1 MASSFV
7 HLHLHTQFSL
17 LDGAN
22 QIEPLVQQIKSF
34 GQPAVAMT
42 DHGNM
47 FGAIEFYRKAK
58 DAGVKPIIGCEA
70 YMALG
75 SRHAKKDSGLAHND
89 YYHLILLAR
98 NLTGYQNLIKLSSKA
113 YLEGFYYKPRMD
125 KELLKEHHEG
135 LIALSGCLSGE
146 IPYLIGQKDM
156 DGAMAVAGEF
166 QEIFGKEHFYL
177 EVQANGLDH
186 QRIANA
192 GLIEIHKKL
201 NIPMAGTNDCHY
213 LKKEDSH
220 PHELMLCLQTGKT
233 RSDPNRMKFDTD
245 QLYVKSTEEITP
257 AFAEFPG
264 AVTNTCRI
272 ADNCDLELVLNKT
285 HLPQYKVPEGYTRES
300 YVEHLAI
307 EGLKARLKERPS
319 TILPAAYE
327 LRLREELMVICSMG
341 FAGYFL
347 IVWDII
353 RFVRSRN
360 IPVGPGRGSA
370 AGSLVA
376 YALRITDLDP
386 LVYSLLFERFLN
398 PERVSLPDIDMD
410 FCMDRRGEVINYVVD
425 KYGKDHV
432 AQIITFGTLGA
443 KAAIRDVGRVLEIP
457 YAEAD
462 KVAKL
467 IPNQLNMTLQ
477 QALEMEPKLT
487 ELINTDARIA
497 ELMKVAQSL
506 EGLARHASTHA
517 AGVVISE
524 GPLTDHVPLYKGA
537 NDEIV
542 TQYTMGDVEKIGLVK
557 FDFLGLKTL
566 TMIHRAEILI
576 NETHPDRPPLAVE
589 QLPFDDVKT
598 FELLSSGKTTGIFQL
613 ESSGMRDLLT
623 GFRPDRFEDII
634 AIIAL
639 YRPGPMD
646 LIPDFIKRKQ
656 GKVPITYET
665 PELEPILKD
674 TYGVIVYQEQVMAIA
689 NKVAGFSLGQADILR
704 RAMGKKKPE
713 EMEKLR
719 VKFLEGAKNNKIA
732 EKKAEKLYELI
743 QKFAGYGFN
752 KSHAAAYAVVC
763 YHTGYLKA
771 HYPTEFMAA
780 LMTTDMGNQDKIVG
794 YFTECRD
801 LGIKVLG
808 PDINESGKNFT
819 VIDRA
824 IRFGM
829 AAIKNVGEG
838 AVESVL
844 AIRAETGPFKSFF
857 DFCRRVDLHKV
868 NKRMLEGLIKT
879 GAFDSTAAKRA
890 QLMAVMDQAVEDG
903 AAAQRERDL
912 GQTSIFGDEHSG
924 PDTSATLATPPLP
937 PIAEWDQALRLKYE
951 RELTGFYITAHPL
964 TRYEATLKAL
974 STATTVGLSDVSDG
988 KEVRICGIIASVK
1001 SMITKKGDRMA
1012 YLNVEDLHG
1021 TVEVIA
1027 FPDLFKTAGEL
1038 IAPERLV
1045 RVTGT
1050 IDRGDKGTKL
1060 RGVKIEPLADVQTQS
1075 IKRVQIRLSNPTETT
1090 EQLPKLRDIFTRYP
1104 GNTTVSLT
1112 FSMGNTLEAD
1122 TVPLPNHT
1130 ISPSEYFVA
1139 DVEEVLGKG
1148 ALSLLS

>member
-1 MASSFV
+1 MTASFV

-22 QIEPLVQQIKSF
+22 QIQPLVQQIKSF

-58 DAGVKPIIGCEA
+58 EVGVKPIIGCEA

-98 NLTGYQNLIKLSSKA
+98 NLTGYQNLIKLVSKA

-125 KELLKEHHEG
+125 KEILKEHHEG

-156 DGAMAVAGEF
+156 AGALAVAGEF

-192 GLIEIHKKL
+192 GLVEIHKKL
-201 NIPMAGTNDCHY
+201 GIPLAGTNDCHY
-213 LKKEDSH
+213 LKKEDAR

-233 RSDPNRMKFDTD
+233 LSDPARMKFDTD
-245 QLYVKSTEEITP
+245 QLYVKSTEEIAP
-257 AFAEFPG
+257 AFSEFPG
-264 AVTNTCRI
+264 AVSNTCRI
-272 ADNCDLELVLNKT
+272 ADSCDLELALNKT
-285 HLPQYKVPEGYTRES
+285 HLPQYKAPEGYTRES
-300 YVEHLAI
+300 YVEHLAV
-307 EGLKARLKERPS
+307 EGLKTRLSERPS
-319 TILPAAYE
+319 SIPAAVYE
-327 LRLREELMVICSMG
+327 QRLREELLVICSMG

-353 RFVRSRN
+353 RFARSRG

-386 LVYSLLFERFLN
+386 LVYTLLFERFLN

-410 FCMDRRGEVINYVVD
+410 FCMDRRGEVLNYVVE
-425 KYGKDHV
+425 KYGSDHV

-443 KAAIRDVGRVLEIP
+443 KAAIRDVGRVLEMP
-457 YAEAD
+457 YADAD

-467 IPNQLNMTLQ
+467 VPNQLNITLE
-477 QALEMEPKLT
+477 QALDTEPRLR
-487 ELINTDARIA
+487 ELVETDPKVR
-497 ELMKVAQSL
+497 ELMTIAQSL

-524 GPLTDHVPLYKGA
+524 GLLTDHVPLYKGA

-542 TQYTMGDVEKIGLVK
+542 TQYSMGDVEKIGLVK

-566 TMIHRAEILI
+566 TMIRRAETLI
-576 NETHPDRPPLAVE
+576 NDGRPDQPALHVDR
-589 QLPFDDVKT
+589 LPFDDAKT
-598 FELLSSGKTTGIFQL
+598 FALLSSGKTTGIFQL

-623 GFRPDRFEDII
+623 GFKPDRFEDII

-656 GKVPITYET
+656 GKIPIAYEL

-689 NKVAGFSLGQADILR
+689 NRVAGFSLGQADILR

-719 VKFLEGAKNNKIA
+719 VKFLEGARQKKIA
-732 EKKAEKLYELI
+732 DKKAEKLYELI

-763 YHTGYLKA
+763 YQTGYLKA

-780 LMTTDMGNQDKIVG
+780 LMTSDMGNQDKIVG

-808 PDINESGKNFT
+808 PDVNESQKNFA
-819 VIDRA
+819 VVDSA
-824 IRFGM
+824 IRFGL

-838 AVESVL
+838 AVDSVL
-844 AIRAETGPFKSFF
+844 AIRADSGRFTSFF
-857 DFCRRVDLHKV
+857 NFCQRVDLHKV
-868 NKRMLEGLIKT
+868 NKRMLEGLIKA
-879 GAFDSTAAKRA
+879 GAFDSLGAKRS
-890 QLMAVMDQAVEDG
+890 QLMAMLDQAVEDG
-903 AAAQRERDL
+903 AAAQREREM
-912 GQTSIFGDEHSG
+912 GQTNIFGEALNGGSPHAHVE
-924 PDTSATLATPPLP
+924 PVLP
-937 PIAEWDQALRLKYE
+937 NLPEWDQAQRLKYE

-964 TRYEATLKAL
+964 ARYEATIHAL
-974 STATTVGLSDVSDG
+974 ATATSAGITELSDG
-988 KEVRICGIIASVK
+988 KEVRLCGIIATVK
-1001 SMITKKGDRMA
+1001 SMLTKKGDRMA
-1012 YLNVEDLHG
+1012 YVTLEDLQG
-1021 TVEVIA
+1021 TVEVIV
-1027 FPDLFKTAGEL
+1027 FPDLFKTVGEL

-1050 IDRGDKGTKL
+1050 IDRGDKGTKI
-1060 RGVKIEPLADVQTQS
+1060 RGVKIEPLADVQTQT
-1075 IKRVQIRLSNPTETT
+1075 IKRIHIRLTARPEVK
-1090 EQLPKLRDIFTRYP
+1090 EQLPRLLDVFKRHP
-1104 GNTTVSLT
+1104 GSTAVSLT
-1112 FSMGNTLEAD
+1112 FRTDGALEAE
-1122 TVPLPNHT
+1122 TAPLPHLT
-1130 ISPSEYFVA
+1130 VSASEHFVA

-1148 ALSLLS
+1148 ALSLVS

>member
-1 MASSFV
+1 MTASFV

-22 QIEPLVQQIKSF
+22 QIEPLIRQIKTF

-42 DHGNM
+42 DHGYM

-58 DAGVKPIIGCEA
+58 EIGVKPIIGCEA

-98 NLTGYQNLIKLSSKA
+98 NLTGYQNLIKLVSKA

-125 KELLKEHHEG
+125 KEILKEHHEG

-156 DGAMAVAGEF
+156 AGALAVAGEF
-166 QEIFGKEHFYL
+166 QELFGKEHFYL

-201 NIPMAGTNDCHY
+201 GIPLAGTNDCHY
-213 LKKEDSH
+213 LKKEDAR

-233 RSDPNRMKFDTD
+233 LSDPARMKFDTD
-245 QLYVKSTEEITP
+245 QLYVKSTDEIAP

-264 AVTNTCRI
+264 AVANTCRI
-272 ADNCDLELVLNKT
+272 ADCCDLELALNKT
-285 HLPQYKVPEGYTRES
+285 HLPQYKAPEGYTRES
-300 YVEHLAI
+300 YVEYLAI
-307 EGLKARLKERPS
+307 EGLKSRLTERPS
-319 TILPAAYE
+319 TIPLAVYE
-327 LRLREELMVICSMG
+327 QRLREELMVICSMG

-353 RFVRSRN
+353 RFARNRN

-386 LVYSLLFERFLN
+386 LVYTLLFERFLN

-410 FCMDRRGEVINYVVD
+410 FCMDRRGEVLNYVVE
-425 KYGKDHV
+425 KYGSDHV

-443 KAAIRDVGRVLEIP
+443 KAAIRDVGRVLEMP
-457 YAEAD
+457 YADAD

-467 IPNQLNMTLQ
+467 VPNQLNITLE
-477 QALEMEPKLT
+477 QALETEPRLR
-487 ELINTDARIA
+487 ELVETDPKVR
-497 ELMKVAQSL
+497 ELMTIARSL

-524 GPLTDHVPLYKGA
+524 EPLTDHVPLYKGA

-542 TQYTMGDVEKIGLVK
+542 TQYSMGDVEKIGLVK

-566 TMIHRAEILI
+566 TMIRRAETLI
-576 NETHPDRPPLAVE
+576 HESHPGQPPLSVE
-589 QLPFDDVKT
+589 LLPFDDAKT
-598 FELLSSGKTTGIFQL
+598 FALLSSGKTTGIFQL
-613 ESSGMRDLLT
+613 ESSGMRDLLS
-623 GFRPDRFEDII
+623 GFKPDRFEDII

-656 GKVPITYET
+656 GKVPIVYEL

-689 NKVAGFSLGQADILR
+689 NTVAGFSLGQADILR

-719 VKFLEGAKNNKIA
+719 VKFLEGARQNKIA

-808 PDINESGKNFT
+808 PDVNESQKNFA
-819 VIDRA
+819 VVDGA
-824 IRFGM
+824 IRFGL

-838 AVESVL
+838 AVDSVL
-844 AIRAETGPFKSFF
+844 AIRADSGRFTSFF

-868 NKRMLEGLIKT
+868 NKRMLEGLIKA
-879 GAFDSTAAKRA
+879 GAFDSLGAKRS
-890 QLMAVMDQAVEDG
+890 QLMAMLDHGIEDG
-903 AAAQRERDL
+903 AAAQQERER
-912 GQTSIFGDEHSG
+912 GQTSIFGEELNGDG
-924 PDTSATLATPPLP
+924 SAHGHIEPALP
-937 PIAEWDQALRLKYE
+937 NVPEWDQAQRLKYE

-964 TRYEATLKAL
+964 ARYEATIHAL
-974 STATTVGLSDVSDG
+974 ATATTVGIAELSDG
-988 KEVRICGIIASVK
+988 KEVRLCGIIATVK
-1001 SMITKKGDRMA
+1001 SMLTKKGDRMA
-1012 YLNVEDLHG
+1012 YMTLEDLQG
-1021 TVEVIA
+1021 TVEVIV
-1027 FPDLFKTAGEL
+1027 FPDLFKTVGEL
-1038 IAPERLV
+1038 IAPERLI

-1050 IDRGDKGTKL
+1050 IDRGDKGTKI
-1060 RGVKIEPLADVQTQS
+1060 RGTKIEPLADVQTQS
-1075 IKRVQIRLSNPTETT
+1075 IKRIHIRLATKPEVKD
-1090 EQLPKLRDIFTRYP
+1090 QLPRLLDVFKRHP
-1104 GNTTVSLT
+1104 GATAVSLT
-1112 FSMGNTLEAD
+1112 FRTESALEAE
-1122 TVPLPNHT
+1122 TAPLPHLT
-1130 ISPSEYFVA
+1130 VSATESFLA

-1148 ALSLLS
+1148 ALSLVS

>member
-1 MASSFV
+1 MTDSFV

-22 QIEPLVQQIKSF
+22 QIEPLVQQIKRY

-58 DAGVKPIIGCEA
+58 EAGVKPIIGCEA

-89 YYHLILLAR
+89 YYHLILLAK
-98 NLTGYQNLIKLSSKA
+98 NLTGYQNLIKLVSKA

-125 KELLKEHHEG
+125 KEILKEHHEG

-156 DGAMAVAGEF
+156 AGALAVAGEF
-166 QEIFGKEHFYL
+166 QEIFGKGHFYL
-177 EVQANGLDH
+177 EVQANGLEH

-201 NIPMAGTNDCHY
+201 GIPLAGTNDCHY
-213 LKKEDSH
+213 LKKEDAR

-233 RSDPNRMKFDTD
+233 LSDPARMKFDTD
-245 QLYVKSTEEITP
+245 ELYVKSTEEIAP

-264 AVTNTCRI
+264 AVSNTCRI
-272 ADNCDLELVLNKT
+272 ADQCELELALNKT
-285 HLPQYKVPEGYTRES
+285 HLPQYKAPDGYTRES
-300 YVEHLAI
+300 YVEHLAV
-307 EGLKARLKERPS
+307 EGLKSRLIERPS
-319 TILPAAYE
+319 AIPAAVYE
-327 LRLREELMVICSMG
+327 QRLREELMVICSMG

-353 RFVRSRN
+353 RFARSRG

-386 LVYSLLFERFLN
+386 LVYTLLFERFLN

-410 FCMDRRGEVINYVVD
+410 FCMDRRGEVLSYVVD
-425 KYGKDHV
+425 KYGSDHV

-443 KAAIRDVGRVLEIP
+443 KAAIRDVGRVLEMP

-467 IPNQLNMTLQ
+467 VPNQLNITLE
-477 QALEMEPKLT
+477 QALEAEPRLR
-487 ELINTDARIA
+487 ELVDTDAKVR
-497 ELMKVAQSL
+497 ELMTIARSL

-524 GPLTDHVPLYKGA
+524 EPLTDHVPLYKGA

-542 TQYTMGDVEKIGLVK
+542 TQYSMGDVEKIGLVK

-566 TMIHRAEILI
+566 TMIHRAETLI
-576 NETHPDRPPLAVE
+576 NEGRPDQPPLRVDL
-589 QLPFDDVKT
+589 LPVDDAKT
-598 FELLSSGKTTGIFQL
+598 FTLLSSGKTTGIFQL

-623 GFRPDRFEDII
+623 GFKPDRFEDII

-656 GKVPITYET
+656 GKVPIAYEL

-719 VKFLEGAKNNKIA
+719 VKFLEGARNKNIP

-763 YHTGYLKA
+763 YQTGYLKA

-780 LMTTDMGNQDKIVG
+780 LMTSDMGNQDKIVG

-801 LGIKVLG
+801 LEIKVLG
-808 PDINESGKNFT
+808 PDVNESQKNFA
-819 VIDRA
+819 VVDGA
-824 IRFGM
+824 IRFGL

-838 AVESVL
+838 AVDSVL
-844 AIRAETGPFKSFF
+844 AIRTATGPFTSFF

-868 NKRMLEGLIKT
+868 NKRMLEGLIKA
-879 GAFDSTAAKRA
+879 GAFDSLGAKRS
-890 QLMAVMDQAVEDG
+890 QLMAMLDQAIEDG
-903 AAAQRERDL
+903 AAAQREREM
-912 GQTSIFGDEHSG
+912 GQTSIFGEAMNG
-924 PDTSATLATPPLP
+924 GGSAYAHVEPSLP
-937 PIAEWDQALRLKYE
+937 NVPEWDQAQRLKYE

-964 TRYEATLKAL
+964 ARYEATIQAL
-974 STATTVGLSDVSDG
+974 ATATTAGITELSDG
-988 KEVRICGIIASVK
+988 KEVRLCGIIATVK
-1001 SMITKKGDRMA
+1001 SMLTKKGDRMA
-1012 YLNVEDLHG
+1012 YVMLEDLQG
-1021 TVEVIA
+1021 TVEVIV
-1027 FPDLFKTAGEL
+1027 FPDLFKTVADL
-1038 IAPERLV
+1038 LVPERLI

-1050 IDRGDKGTKL
+1050 IDRGDKGTKI
-1060 RGVKIEPLADVQTQS
+1060 RGGKIEPLAEVQTQT
-1075 IKRVQIRLSNPTETT
+1075 IKRIHIRLAAHPEVKD
-1090 EQLPKLRDIFTRYP
+1090 QLPRLLDVLKRHP
-1104 GNTTVSLT
+1104 GSTMVSLT
-1112 FSMGNTLEAD
+1112 VQTDGTLEAD
-1122 TVPLPNHT
+1122 TAPLPHLT
-1130 ISPSEYFVA
+1130 VSASEYFVA

-1148 ALSLLS
+1148 ALSLVS

>member
-1 MASSFV
+1 MTASFV

-22 QIEPLVQQIKSF
+22 QIEPLIRQIKTF

-58 DAGVKPIIGCEA
+58 EIGVKPIIGCEA

-98 NLTGYQNLIKLSSKA
+98 NLTGYQNLIKLVSKA

-125 KELLKEHHEG
+125 KEILKEHHEG

-156 DGAMAVAGEF
+156 AGALAVAGEF
-166 QEIFGKEHFYL
+166 QELFGKEHFYL

-201 NIPMAGTNDCHY
+201 GIPLAGTNDCHY
-213 LKKEDSH
+213 LKKEDAR

-233 RSDPNRMKFDTD
+233 LSDPARMKFDTD
-245 QLYVKSTEEITP
+245 QLYVKSTDEIAP

-264 AVTNTCRI
+264 AVANTCRI
-272 ADNCDLELVLNKT
+272 ADYCDLELALNKT
-285 HLPQYKVPEGYTRES
+285 HLPQYKAPEGYTRES
-300 YVEHLAI
+300 YVETLAI
-307 EGLKARLKERPS
+307 DGLKSRLTERPS
-319 TILPAAYE
+319 TIPLAVYE
-327 LRLREELMVICSMG
+327 QRLREELMVICSMG

-353 RFVRSRN
+353 RFARNRN

-386 LVYSLLFERFLN
+386 LVYTLLFERFLN

-410 FCMDRRGEVINYVVD
+410 FCMDRRGEVLNYVVE
-425 KYGKDHV
+425 KYGSDHV

-443 KAAIRDVGRVLEIP
+443 KAAIRDVGRVMEMP
-457 YAEAD
+457 YADAD

-467 IPNQLNMTLQ
+467 VPNQLNITLE
-477 QALEMEPKLT
+477 QALETEPRLR
-487 ELINTDARIA
+487 ELVETDAKVR
-497 ELMKVAQSL
+497 ELMTIARSL

-524 GPLTDHVPLYKGA
+524 EPLTDHVPLYKGA

-542 TQYTMGDVEKIGLVK
+542 TQYSMGDVEKIGLVK

-566 TMIHRAEILI
+566 TMIRRAETLI
-576 NETHPDRPPLAVE
+576 HESHPGDPPLSVE
-589 QLPFDDVKT
+589 LLPFDDAKT
-598 FELLSSGKTTGIFQL
+598 FALLSSGKTTGIFQL

-623 GFRPDRFEDII
+623 GFKPDRFEDII

-656 GKVPITYET
+656 GKVPIVYEL

-689 NKVAGFSLGQADILR
+689 NTVAGFSLGQADILR

-719 VKFLEGAKNNKIA
+719 VKFLEGARQNKIA

-808 PDINESGKNFT
+808 PDVNESQKNFA
-819 VIDRA
+819 VVDGA
-824 IRFGM
+824 IRFGL

-838 AVESVL
+838 AVDSVL
-844 AIRAETGPFKSFF
+844 AIRADSGRFTSFF

-868 NKRMLEGLIKT
+868 NKRMLEGLIKA
-879 GAFDSTAAKRA
+879 GAFDSLGAKRS
-890 QLMAVMDQAVEDG
+890 QLMAMLDHGIEDG
-903 AAAQRERDL
+903 AAAQQERER
-912 GQTSIFGDEHSG
+912 GQTSIFGEELNGDG
-924 PDTSATLATPPLP
+924 SAHGHIEPALP
-937 PIAEWDQALRLKYE
+937 NVPEWDQAQRLKYE

-964 TRYEATLKAL
+964 ARYEATIHAL
-974 STATTVGLSDVSDG
+974 ATATTVGIAELSDG
-988 KEVRICGIIASVK
+988 KEVRLCGIIATVK
-1001 SMITKKGDRMA
+1001 SMLTKKGDRMA
-1012 YLNVEDLHG
+1012 YMTLEDLQG
-1021 TVEVIA
+1021 TVEVIV
-1027 FPDLFKTAGEL
+1027 FPDLFKTVGEL
-1038 IAPERLV
+1038 IAPERLI

-1050 IDRGDKGTKL
+1050 IDRGDKGTKI
-1060 RGVKIEPLADVQTQS
+1060 RGTKIEPLADVQTQS
-1075 IKRVQIRLSNPTETT
+1075 IKRIHIRLATKPEVKD
-1090 EQLPKLRDIFTRYP
+1090 QLPRLLDVFKRHP
-1104 GNTTVSLT
+1104 GATAVSLT
-1112 FSMGNTLEAD
+1112 FRTESALEAE
-1122 TVPLPNHT
+1122 TAPLPHLT
-1130 ISPSEYFVA
+1130 VSATESFLA

-1148 ALSLLS
+1148 ALSLVS

>member
-1 MASSFV
+1 MTASFV

-22 QIEPLVQQIKSF
+22 QIEPLIRQIKTF

-58 DAGVKPIIGCEA
+58 EIGVKPIIGCEA

-98 NLTGYQNLIKLSSKA
+98 NLTGYQNLIKLVSKA

-125 KELLKEHHEG
+125 KEILKEHHEG

-156 DGAMAVAGEF
+156 AGALAVAGEF
-166 QEIFGKEHFYL
+166 QELFGKEHFYL

-201 NIPMAGTNDCHY
+201 GIPLAGTNDCHY
-213 LKKEDSH
+213 LKKEDAR

-233 RSDPNRMKFDTD
+233 LSDPARMKFDTD
-245 QLYVKSTEEITP
+245 QLYVKSTDEIAP

-264 AVTNTCRI
+264 AVANTCRI
-272 ADNCDLELVLNKT
+272 ADCCDLELALNKT
-285 HLPQYKVPEGYTRES
+285 HLPQYKAPEGYTRES
-300 YVEHLAI
+300 YVEYLAI
-307 EGLKARLKERPS
+307 EGLKSRLTERPS
-319 TILPAAYE
+319 TIPLAVYE
-327 LRLREELMVICSMG
+327 QRLREELMVICSMG

-353 RFVRSRN
+353 RFARNRN

-386 LVYSLLFERFLN
+386 LVYTLLFERFLN

-410 FCMDRRGEVINYVVD
+410 FCMDRRGEVLNYVVE
-425 KYGKDHV
+425 KYGSDHV

-443 KAAIRDVGRVLEIP
+443 KAAIRDVGRVMEMP
-457 YAEAD
+457 YADAD

-467 IPNQLNMTLQ
+467 VPNQLNITLE
-477 QALEMEPKLT
+477 QALETEPRLR
-487 ELINTDARIA
+487 ELVETDPKVR
-497 ELMKVAQSL
+497 ELMTIARSL

-524 GPLTDHVPLYKGA
+524 EPLTDHVPLYKGA

-542 TQYTMGDVEKIGLVK
+542 TQYSMGDVEKIGLVK

-566 TMIHRAEILI
+566 TMIRRAETLI
-576 NETHPDRPPLAVE
+576 HESHPGQPPLSVE
-589 QLPFDDVKT
+589 LLPFDDAKT
-598 FELLSSGKTTGIFQL
+598 FALLSSGKTTGIFQL
-613 ESSGMRDLLT
+613 ESSGMRDLLS
-623 GFRPDRFEDII
+623 GFKPDRFEDII

-656 GKVPITYET
+656 GKVPIVYEL

-689 NKVAGFSLGQADILR
+689 NTVAGFSLGQADILR

-719 VKFLEGAKNNKIA
+719 VKFLEGARQNKIA

-808 PDINESGKNFT
+808 PDVNESQKNFA
-819 VIDRA
+819 VVDGA
-824 IRFGM
+824 IRFGL

-838 AVESVL
+838 AVDSVL
-844 AIRAETGPFKSFF
+844 AIRADSGRFTSFF

-868 NKRMLEGLIKT
+868 NKRMLEGLIKA
-879 GAFDSTAAKRA
+879 GAFDSLGAKRS
-890 QLMAVMDQAVEDG
+890 QLMAMLDHGIEDG
-903 AAAQRERDL
+903 AAAQQERER
-912 GQTSIFGDEHSG
+912 GQTSIFGEELNGDG
-924 PDTSATLATPPLP
+924 SAHGHIEPALP
-937 PIAEWDQALRLKYE
+937 NVPEWDQAQRLKYE

-964 TRYEATLKAL
+964 ARYEATIHAL
-974 STATTVGLSDVSDG
+974 ATATTVGIAELSDG
-988 KEVRICGIIASVK
+988 KEVRLCGIIATVK
-1001 SMITKKGDRMA
+1001 SMLTKKGDRMA
-1012 YLNVEDLHG
+1012 YMTLEDLQG
-1021 TVEVIA
+1021 TVEVIV
-1027 FPDLFKTAGEL
+1027 FPDLFKTVGEL
-1038 IAPERLV
+1038 IAPERLI

-1050 IDRGDKGTKL
+1050 IDRGDKGTKI
-1060 RGVKIEPLADVQTQS
+1060 RGTKIEPLADVQTQS
-1075 IKRVQIRLSNPTETT
+1075 IKRIHIRLATKPEVKD
-1090 EQLPKLRDIFTRYP
+1090 QLPRLLDVFKRHP
-1104 GNTTVSLT
+1104 GATAVSLT
-1112 FSMGNTLEAD
+1112 FRTESALEAE
-1122 TVPLPNHT
+1122 TAPLPHLT
-1130 ISPSEYFVA
+1130 VSATESFLA

-1148 ALSLLS
+1148 ALSLV

>member
-1 MASSFV
+1 MTASFV

-22 QIEPLVQQIKSF
+22 QIEPLIRQIKTF

-58 DAGVKPIIGCEA
+58 EIGVKPIIGCEA

-98 NLTGYQNLIKLSSKA
+98 NLTGYQNLIKLVSKA

-125 KELLKEHHEG
+125 KEILKEHHEG

-156 DGAMAVAGEF
+156 AGALAVAGEF
-166 QEIFGKEHFYL
+166 QELFGKEHFYL

-201 NIPMAGTNDCHY
+201 GIPLAGTNDCHY
-213 LKKEDSH
+213 LKKEDAR

-233 RSDPNRMKFDTD
+233 LSDPARMKFDTD
-245 QLYVKSTEEITP
+245 QLYVKSTDEIAP

-264 AVTNTCRI
+264 AVANTCRI
-272 ADNCDLELVLNKT
+272 ADCCDLELALNKT
-285 HLPQYKVPEGYTRES
+285 HLPQYKAPEGYTRES
-300 YVEHLAI
+300 YVEYLAI
-307 EGLKARLKERPS
+307 EGLKSRLTERPS
-319 TILPAAYE
+319 TIPLAVYE
-327 LRLREELMVICSMG
+327 QRLREELMVICSMG

-353 RFVRSRN
+353 RFARNRN

-386 LVYSLLFERFLN
+386 LVYTLLFERFLN

-410 FCMDRRGEVINYVVD
+410 FCMDRRGEVLNYVVE
-425 KYGKDHV
+425 KYGSDHV

-443 KAAIRDVGRVLEIP
+443 KAAIRDVGRVMEMP
-457 YAEAD
+457 YADAD

-467 IPNQLNMTLQ
+467 VPNQLNITLE
-477 QALEMEPKLT
+477 QALETEPRLR
-487 ELINTDARIA
+487 ELVETDPKVR
-497 ELMKVAQSL
+497 ELMTIARSL

-524 GPLTDHVPLYKGA
+524 EPLTDHVPLYKGA

-542 TQYTMGDVEKIGLVK
+542 TQYSMGDVEKIGLVK

-566 TMIHRAEILI
+566 TMIRRAETLI
-576 NETHPDRPPLAVE
+576 HESHPGQPPLSVE
-589 QLPFDDVKT
+589 LLPFDDAKT
-598 FELLSSGKTTGIFQL
+598 FALLSSGKTTGIFQL
-613 ESSGMRDLLT
+613 ESSGMRDLLS
-623 GFRPDRFEDII
+623 GFKPDRFEDII

-656 GKVPITYET
+656 GKVPIVYEL

-689 NKVAGFSLGQADILR
+689 NTVAGFSLGQADILR

-719 VKFLEGAKNNKIA
+719 VKFLEGARQNKIA

-808 PDINESGKNFT
+808 PDVNESQKNFA
-819 VIDRA
+819 VVDGA
-824 IRFGM
+824 IRFGL

-838 AVESVL
+838 AVDSVL
-844 AIRAETGPFKSFF
+844 AIRADSGRFTSFF

-868 NKRMLEGLIKT
+868 NKRMLEGLIKA
-879 GAFDSTAAKRA
+879 GAFDSLGAKRS
-890 QLMAVMDQAVEDG
+890 QLMAMLDHGIEDG
-903 AAAQRERDL
+903 AAAQQERER
-912 GQTSIFGDEHSG
+912 GQTSIFGEELNGDG
-924 PDTSATLATPPLP
+924 SAHGHIEPALP
-937 PIAEWDQALRLKYE
+937 NVPEWDQAQRLKYE

-964 TRYEATLKAL
+964 ARYEATIHAL
-974 STATTVGLSDVSDG
+974 ATATTVGIAELSDG
-988 KEVRICGIIASVK
+988 KEVRLCGIIATVK
-1001 SMITKKGDRMA
+1001 SMLTKKGDRMA
-1012 YLNVEDLHG
+1012 YMTLEDLQG
-1021 TVEVIA
+1021 TVEVIV
-1027 FPDLFKTAGEL
+1027 FPDLFKTVGEL
-1038 IAPERLV
+1038 IAPERLI

-1050 IDRGDKGTKL
+1050 IDRGDKGTKI
-1060 RGVKIEPLADVQTQS
+1060 RGTKIEPLADVQTQS
-1075 IKRVQIRLSNPTETT
+1075 IKRIHIRLATKPEVKD
-1090 EQLPKLRDIFTRYP
+1090 QLPRLLDVFKRHP
-1104 GNTTVSLT
+1104 GATAVSLT
-1112 FSMGNTLEAD
+1112 FRTESALEAE
-1122 TVPLPNHT
+1122 TAPLPHLT
-1130 ISPSEYFVA
+1130 VSATESFLA

-1148 ALSLLS
+1148 ALSLVS